1 MIKHIVLAAG
11 AYKGLYILGA
21 LNYLTSIGYYDI
33 ENIET
38 IYGGSVGGLIGAML
52 CLKIDWTDMIK
63 YIIERPWNKVI
74 KFDSNIIFSMVT
86 SKGLFD
92 ENIFKIFFK
101 NLLESKGLTVDVTLK
116 ELYDFSNIELYLH
129 AVSVNTLEI
138 RKLSYKTDPDMK
150 LLDAIYASCCMP
162 FIFQP
167 KILDGMYYI
176 DGAVKNVYPMD
187 FCIKDNKK
195 QEEILGIKIRDLTKK
210 NSITVGDNL
219 FSYGYYLF
227 NSLICE
233 YRTKYDINIRNQIII
248 PAKQSTIETAISI
261 VSEKKTR
268 QAFLEL
274 GERYAKLFFEYEK
287 NKQ

>member
-21 LNYLTSIGYYDI
+21 LNYLSTIGYYDI

-38 IYGGSVGGLIGAML
+38 IYGGSVGGLIGAVL
-52 CLKIDWTDMIK
+52 CLKLDWSDVIK
-63 YIIERPWNKVI
+63 YIIERPWNKVV

-86 SKGLFD
+86 EKGLFD
-92 ENIFKIFFK
+92 ENVFKIFFK
-101 NLLESKGLTVDVTLK
+101 NLLESKGLNIDVTLK
-116 ELYDFSNIELYLH
+116 EFYEFSNIELYLH

-162 FIFQP
+162 FVFQP
-167 KILDGMYYI
+167 KILDNMYYI
-176 DGAVKNVYPMD
+176 DGAVKNVFPMN
-187 FCIKDNKK
+187 FCIADEKK
-195 QEEILGIKIRDLTKK
+195 EEEILGIKIRDLTKI

-227 NSLICE
+227 NSLNITTLFSN
-233 YRTKYDINIRNQIII
+233 YKNFIIN
-248 PAKQSTIETAISI
+248 
-261 VSEKKTR
+261 
-268 QAFLEL
+268 
-274 GERYAKLFFEYEK
+274 
-287 NKQ
+287 